1 MRPTAPI
8 VILQDLPHQRH
19 GGDMERGGN
28 EAVEICS
35 RCGETVEI
43 RRIRLF
49 DAKSHGEPMQAGQVR
64 VIVRRVCPTC
74 LLTTEEQI
82 EEG

>member
-1 MRPTAPI
+1 
-8 VILQDLPHQRH
+8 
-19 GGDMERGGN
+19 MERDGSG
-28 EAVEICS
+28 AVDICS
-35 RCGETVEI
+35 RCGEQVEV

-49 DAKSHGEPMQAGQVR
+49 DGKSHGEPMQDGQVR

-82 EEG
+82 EER